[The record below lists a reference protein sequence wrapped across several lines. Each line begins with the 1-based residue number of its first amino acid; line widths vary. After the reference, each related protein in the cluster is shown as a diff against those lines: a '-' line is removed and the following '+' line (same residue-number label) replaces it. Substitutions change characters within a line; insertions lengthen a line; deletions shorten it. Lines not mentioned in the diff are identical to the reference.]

1 MTEVLNHLIA
11 QLNSSVFTLLGIL
24 LVAFWGVGAINRLI
38 ERFCH
43 HEKQLGKFDSLHDRT
58 IKMEGKLDL
67 IYLNTQ
73 RVPVALS
80 HSPISLTPVGV
91 EIAETIHANAIFERY
106 KERLIA
112 SVQAKSPKNAYDI
125 QVEAMKLT
133 RESMLGMLD
142 SGELNT
148 VKEVA
153 FQKGILAEDVMMV
166 FGVMLRDSILASRGI
181 AVADV
186 DQHAPAGLKIP

>member
-1 MTEVLNHLIA
+1 
-11 QLNSSVFTLLGIL
+11 
-24 LVAFWGVGAINRLI
+24 
-38 ERFCH
+38 
-43 HEKQLGKFDSLHDRT
+43 
-58 IKMEGKLDL
+58 
-67 IYLNTQ
+67 
-73 RVPVALS
+73 
-80 HSPISLTPVGV
+80 
-91 EIAETIHANAIFERY
+91 
-106 KERLIA
+106 
-112 SVQAKSPKNAYDI
+112 
-125 QVEAMKLT
+125 
-133 RESMLGMLD
+133 MLGMLD